1 VNTTIKTTRTD
12 QLRVR
17 LRKEEREALENV
29 IQKRGKNETI
39 SDVIREALAWCLHP
53 DLKKQPTYLSQET
66 FAKVKALAID
76 LNREPDQVVED
87 CIQGIL
93 DLVEKPDRKLPLIV
107 MEVQLRRKYESEKIK
122 KLKIA

>member
-1 VNTTIKTTRTD
+1 MNTIKTTRTD

-17 LRKEEREALENV
+17 LRREEREALENA

-53 DLKKQPTYLSQET
+53 DLKKQPCYLSQET
-66 FAKVKALAID
+66 YAKVRALAID
-76 LNREPDQVVED
+76 LNRDADQVVED

-93 DLVEKPDRKLPLIV
+93 DLVDKPDRKVPLIV
-107 MEVQLRRKYESEKIK
+107 MEVQLRRKYESEKIRK
-122 KLKIA
+122 AKSA